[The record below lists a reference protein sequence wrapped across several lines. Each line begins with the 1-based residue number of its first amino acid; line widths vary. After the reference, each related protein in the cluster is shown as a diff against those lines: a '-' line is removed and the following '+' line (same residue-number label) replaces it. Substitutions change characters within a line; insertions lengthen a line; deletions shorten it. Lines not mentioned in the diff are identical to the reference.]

1 MKRFASWVGLAA
13 WTWAALAAAAE
24 ESNVANVEPVRVA
37 DGKLQIGLDPANGTL
52 LELVQLP
59 DGCNQLAGGPEPLGL
74 WQITVRDGETAHE
87 LSAERAGPPKIE
99 RLTADQPG
107 LRLVWDQVAAEGTQP
122 LRVEVLIRLG
132 QQGESLSRWD
142 LSVVKPK
149 GVRLTQ
155 VRFPRVPSLR
165 ERTEEVLAIPRELG
179 ALARNPRALIQGKN
193 KQGARLAWRYP
204 FPLNM
209 PCLAFY
215 QDHGPGFYA
224 ACDDPQNYRK
234 EFALWGDGQGRVHFE
249 ILHEPEQEAAEL
261 AEFHLPFAVVLG
273 AFNGDWTTAARLYRQ
288 SPAAKT
294 IAGRG
299 RLRRQLT
306 PAWLPETGLWVWN
319 RGRSPGVLEPATV
332 MRKHLQ
338 TPVSVLWHWWHNCA
352 YDAGFPEYLPPR
364 EGSERFQAALA
375 AAQQQD
381 VHAILYMNQRLWGMQ
396 TQSWIDEGAEAY
408 AVKGPDGQV
417 RPEVYNVFMKAP
429 CVPMCI
435 GTRFW
440 RDKYAGLAQ
449 EVFCGLKADGVYMDQ
464 TGVLANC
471 YDPSHGHILGTGRY
485 WTDGLAMLTAEIRDR
500 GSTRGRVALGG
511 EFCGEPWIGSLDL
524 TLALSVSADRIGSS
538 PVWEPIPFFQAV
550 YHGSTIVFGN
560 YAGLVH
566 PPYDEKWPPEKTLP
580 GTLTLLD
587 RKFSKQFLLEQS
599 RTFAWG
605 MQPMLANFLPSQ
617 LQERPEEIDFVT
629 RLVRT
634 RMQALK
640 YLLHGT
646 WVRPPALDVPQQ
658 EIDVAQIGVYTPL
671 RASKRT
677 HPVALA
683 GAWQAADGDV
693 AIVLASIHDQKLR
706 LRLPIDAQ
714 AYGLRARCAVYRIDE
729 AGRQRLGMFDSR
741 DPVWQL
747 DLPPRGLC
755 LLEFS
760 REENCDLP

>member
-1 MKRFASWVGLAA
+1 MSRFASLVSL
-13 WTWAALAAAAE
+13 AALALSVPVSAAE
-24 ESNVANVEPVRVA
+24 QGGTAKTETVRLA
-37 DGKLQIGLDPANGTL
+37 DSKLQIELDPANGTL
-52 LELVQLP
+52 RQLAQLP
-59 DGCNQLAGGPEPLGL
+59 EGYNQLADSTEPLAL
-74 WQITVRDGETAHE
+74 WQIAARDGETSYT
-87 LSAERAGPPKIE
+87 LSAEQAGLPKIE
-99 RLTADQPG
+99 RLTGDQPG
-107 LRLVWDQVAAEGTQP
+107 LRLVWDKVAAPGKEP

-132 QQGESLSRWD
+132 QQDESLSRWE
-142 LSVVKPK
+142 LSVAKPK
-149 GVRLTQ
+149 SLRLTQ
-155 VRFPRVPSLR
+155 VRFPRVPRVR
-165 ERTEEVLAIPRELG
+165 ERDDEVLAVPRALG
-179 ALARNPRALIQGKN
+179 ALARNPRSLTRGKN
-193 KQGARLAWRYP
+193 NQGTRLVWPYP

-224 ACDDPQNYRK
+224 ACDDSQGYRK
-234 EFALWGDGQGRVHFE
+234 ELALWSDGQGRVHFE
-249 ILHEPEQEAAEL
+249 VVHEPEQEAAEL
-261 AEFHLPFAVVLG
+261 AEFRLPFAVVLG
-273 AFNGDWTTAARLYRQ
+273 AFHGDWTTAARLYRE
-288 SPAAKT
+288 SPAAQA
-294 IAGRG
+294 IAARG

-306 PAWLPETGLWVWN
+306 PAWLSETGLWIWN

-364 EGSERFQAALA
+364 EGAEPFQAALA
-375 AAQQQD
+375 AARQQD

-396 TQSWIDEGAEAY
+396 TQSWIDEGAERY
-408 AVKGPDGQV
+408 AVKGPDGKV
-417 RPEVYNVFMKAP
+417 RPEVYNVFMKSP

-440 RDKYAGLAQ
+440 RDKYAGLAE

-464 TGVLANC
+464 TGVMASC

-485 WTDGLAMLTAEIRDR
+485 WTDGLAALTGEIRDR
-500 GSTRGRVALGG
+500 CATRGRVALGG
-511 EFCGEPWIGSLDL
+511 EFCGEPWIGNLDL

-566 PPYDEKWPPEKTLP
+566 PPYDEKWPADKTLP
-580 GTLTLLD
+580 GTLMLLD
-587 RKFSKQFLLEQS
+587 RKLSQQFLLEQA

-617 LQERPEEIDFVT
+617 LQERPEEIDYVT

-634 RMQALK
+634 RMRSLK
-640 YLLHGT
+640 YLLYGT
-646 WVRPPALDVPQQ
+646 WLRPPALDVPQQ

-677 HPVALA
+677 YPVALA
-683 GAWQAADGDV
+683 GAWRAADGNV
-693 AIVLASIHDQKLR
+693 AIALASIHDEPLR
-706 LRLPIDAQ
+706 LQLPIDVQ
-714 AYGLRARCAVYRIDE
+714 TYGLPARCAVYRIDE
-729 AGRQRLGMFDSR
+729 SGRQRLGQFDTR

-755 LLEFS
+755 LLEFCPN
-760 REENCDLP
+760 EKE

>member
-1 MKRFASWVGLAA
+1 MQRFASLM
-13 WTWAALAAAAE
+13 WAVASALSALASAADQ
-24 ESNVANVEPVRVA
+24 SGVARAEPVCLA
-37 DGKLQIGLDPANGTL
+37 DGKLQIELDPANGTL
-52 LELVQLP
+52 QQLVQLP
-59 DGCNQLAGGPEPLGL
+59 EGYHQLADSTEPLAL
-74 WQITVRDGETAHE
+74 WQITARDGETSYT
-87 LSAERAGPPKIE
+87 LSAEQAGPPQIE
-99 RLTADQPG
+99 RSTGAQSG
-107 LRLVWDQVAAEGTQP
+107 LRLVWDKVAAAGQKP
-122 LRVEVLIRLG
+122 LRVVVLIRLG
-132 QQGESLSRWD
+132 QQDESLSRWE
-142 LSVVKPK
+142 LSVAKAES
-149 GVRLTQ
+149 VRLTQ
-155 VRFPRVPSLR
+155 VRFPRVPGLR
-165 ERTEEVLAIPRELG
+165 ERTAEMLAVPRELG
-179 ALARNPRALIQGKN
+179 ALARNPRALTRGKDNQGT
-193 KQGARLAWRYP
+193 RLVWRYP
-204 FPLNM
+204 FPMNM
-209 PCLAFY
+209 PCLAYY
-215 QDHGPGFYA
+215 QDNGPGFYA

-234 EFALWGDGQGRVHFE
+234 EFALWGDAQARLNFE
-249 ILHEPEQEAAEL
+249 VLHEPEQEAAAM
-261 AEFHLPFAVVLG
+261 AEFRMPFAVVLG
-273 AFNGDWTTAARLYRQ
+273 AFHGDWTTAARLYRE

-364 EGSERFQAALA
+364 EGTEPFQAALA

-381 VHAILYMNQRLWGMQ
+381 VHAILYMNQRLWGMH
-396 TQSWIDEGAEAY
+396 TQSWTDEGAEAY
-408 AVKGPDGQV
+408 AVKGPDGKV
-417 RPEVYNVFMKAP
+417 HPEVYNVFMKSP

-464 TGVLANC
+464 TGVMASC
-471 YDPSHGHILGTGRY
+471 YDPTHGHVPGGGRY
-485 WTDGLAMLTAEIRDR
+485 WTDGLAMLTGEIRDR
-500 GSTRGRVALGG
+500 CSTRGRVALGG
-511 EFCGEPWIGSLDL
+511 EFCGEPWIGNLDL

-587 RKFSKQFLLEQS
+587 RKVSKQFLLEQS
-599 RTFAWG
+599 RTFVWG

-634 RMQALK
+634 RMQSLK

-646 WVRPPALDVPQQ
+646 WLRPPPLDVPQQ

-677 HPVALA
+677 YPVALA
-683 GAWQAADGDV
+683 GAWRAADGDV
-693 AIVLASIHDQKLR
+693 AIALASIHDEPLR
-706 LRLPIDAQ
+706 LRLPIDVP
-714 AYGLRARCAVYRIDE
+714 AYGLPARCAVYRIDGT
-729 AGRQRLGMFDSR
+729 GRQRLGLFDTR
-741 DPVWQL
+741 APVWQL

-755 LLEFS
+755 LLEFCPN
-760 REENCDLP
+760 EKE

>member
-1 MKRFASWVGLAA
+1 MKRFAGWVLLAI
-13 WTWAALAAAAE
+13 WTWATPAAAAG
-24 ESNVANVEPVRVA
+24 ESHVVGAGPMRVA

-52 LELVQLP
+52 RELVELP
-59 DGCNQLAGGPEPLGL
+59 DGYNQLADSPDSLAL
-74 WQITVRDGETAHE
+74 WQVTVRDGETTYE
-87 LSAERAGPPKIE
+87 WSAERAGAPAIE
-99 RLTADQPG
+99 RLSGDQPG
-107 LRLVWDQVAAEGTQP
+107 LRLAWDHVPADGKQP
-122 LRVEVLIRLG
+122 LRVEVTVRLG
-132 QQGESLSRWD
+132 VQDGPLSRWE
-142 LSVVKPK
+142 LSIAKPK
-149 GVRLTQ
+149 SVRLTQ

-165 ERTEEVLAIPRELG
+165 ERTEEVLAVPRELG
-179 ALARNPRALIQGKN
+179 ALARNPRSLTRGKN
-193 KQGARLAWRYP
+193 NQGTRLAWRYP
-204 FPLNM
+204 FPMNM
-209 PCLAFY
+209 QCLAFY
-215 QDHGPGFYA
+215 QDNGPGFYA

-234 EFALWGDGQGRVHFE
+234 EFAVWGDGQGRAHFE
-249 ILHEPEQEAAEL
+249 VLYEPEQEAAEM
-261 AEFHLPFAVVLG
+261 AEFRLPFTVVLG
-273 AFNGDWTTAARLYRQ
+273 AFRGDWTTAAELYRQ
-288 SPAAKT
+288 SPGAKA
-294 IAGRG
+294 IADRG

-332 MRKHLQ
+332 MRNHLQ

-364 EGSERFQAALA
+364 EGTESFQSALA
-375 AAQQQD
+375 AAQRQD
-381 VHAILYMNQRLWGMQ
+381 VHAILYMNQRLWGTQ
-396 TQSWIDEGAEAY
+396 TQSWNDEGAERY
-408 AVKGPDGQV
+408 AVKGADGKV
-417 RPEVYNVFMKAP
+417 HAEVYNVFMKAP
-429 CVPMCI
+429 CAPMCI

-440 RDKYAGLAQ
+440 RDKYAGLAH

-471 YDPSHGHILGTGRY
+471 YDPTHGHILGTGRY

-500 GSTRGRVALGG
+500 CSARGRVALGG

-566 PPYDEKWPPEKTLP
+566 PPYDEKWPQEKTLP
-580 GTLTLLD
+580 GTLTLMD

-599 RTFAWG
+599 RTFVWG

-640 YLLHGT
+640 YLLYGT
-646 WVRPPALDVPQQ
+646 WLRPPALDVPQQ

-677 HPVALA
+677 YPVALA
-683 GAWQAADGDV
+683 GAWRAADGDV
-693 AIVLASIHDQKLR
+693 AIALASTHDEPLR

-714 AYGLRARCAVYRIDE
+714 AYALPARCAVYRIDDT
-729 AGRQRLGMFDSR
+729 GRQRLGLFDTR

-760 REENCDLP
+760 RNETAD

>member
-1 MKRFASWVGLAA
+1 MSRSASLVWLAA
-13 WTWAALAAAAE
+13 CALSVVAPAAE
-24 ESNVANVEPVRVA
+24 ESSTAKAEAVRLA
-37 DGKLQIGLDPANGTL
+37 DSKLQLELDPAHGTL
-52 LELVQLP
+52 RQLVQLP
-59 DGCNQLAGGPEPLGL
+59 EGYNQLADGTEPLAL
-74 WQITVRDGETAHE
+74 WQITVRDGETTHE
-87 LSAERAGPPKIE
+87 LTAERAGPPKID
-99 RLTADQPG
+99 RLIDKQAG
-107 LRLVWDQVAAEGTQP
+107 LRLVWDKVAATGKEP
-122 LRVEVLIRLG
+122 LRVEVLVRLG
-132 QQGESLSRWD
+132 QQDESLSRWE
-142 LSVVKPK
+142 LSVAKPK
-149 GVRLTQ
+149 SVRLTQ
-155 VRFPRVPSLR
+155 IRFPRVGSLR
-165 ERTEEVLAIPRELG
+165 ERPDEILAVPRELG
-179 ALARNPRALIQGKN
+179 ALARKPRFLMRGKN
-193 KQGARLAWRYP
+193 NQGTRLAWRYP
-204 FPLNM
+204 FPMNM
-209 PCLAFY
+209 QCLAFY
-215 QDHGPGFYA
+215 QDNGPGFYA

-234 EFALWGDGQGRVHFE
+234 EFALWGDGQARVHFE
-249 ILHEPEQEAAEL
+249 VLYEPEQEAAEL
-261 AEFHLPFAVVLG
+261 AEFRLPFAVVLG
-273 AFNGDWTTAARLYRQ
+273 AFHGDWTTAARLYRQ
-288 SPAAKT
+288 SPAAKA

-319 RGRSPGVLEPATV
+319 RGRSPGVLGPATV
-332 MRKHLQ
+332 MREHLQ
-338 TPVSVLWHWWHNCA
+338 APVSVLWHWWHNCA

-364 EGSERFQAALA
+364 EGTEPFQAALA

-381 VHAILYMNQRLWGMQ
+381 VHVILYMNQRLWGTQ
-396 TQSWIDEGAEAY
+396 TQSWTTEGAEAY
-408 AVKGPDGQV
+408 AVKGTDGKV
-417 RPEVYNVFMKAP
+417 HPEIYNVFMKAP
-429 CVPMCI
+429 CAPMCI

-471 YDPSHGHILGTGRY
+471 YDPRHGHILGTGRY

-500 GSTRGRVALGG
+500 CSSRGRVALGG
-511 EFCGEPWIGSLDL
+511 EFCGEPWIGNLDL

-538 PVWEPIPFFQAV
+538 SIWEPIPFFQAV

-580 GTLTLLD
+580 GTPTLLD

-605 MQPMLANFLPSQ
+605 MQPMLANFLPAQ

-634 RMQALK
+634 RMQSLK

-646 WVRPPALDVPQQ
+646 WLRPPTLDVPQQ

-677 HPVALA
+677 YPVALA
-683 GAWQAADGDV
+683 GAWRAADGDV
-693 AIVLASIHDQKLR
+693 AIALASIHDEKLS

-714 AYGLRARCAVYRIDE
+714 AYALPARCAVYRIDD
-729 AGRQRLGMFDSR
+729 AGRQRLGPFDTR
-741 DPVWQL
+741 DPFWQL
-747 DLPPRGLC
+747 DLPPRGIC
-755 LLEFS
+755 LLEFC
-760 REENCDLP
+760 RNDKG